1 MASQKGMR
9 AMRKRR
15 ATVYEVRDRLHAGRC
30 RLVRSDEIVPTVSDW
45 LAELGVHTP
54 LVDDL
59 ARAVCEGDWAA
70 AHAVGDM
77 LGVDISLAA

>member
-1 MASQKGMR
+1 MR

-15 ATVYEVRDRLHAGRC
+15 AAVYEVRDRLHDGRC
-30 RLVRSDEIVPTVSDW
+30 RLVHSDQIVPTVSDW

-59 ARAVCEGDWAA
+59 ARAVCDGDWAA

-77 LGVDISLAA
+77 LGVDISPAA